1 MSCIVPLA
9 TEPPV
14 VVPFTSER
22 RALRQNLVTEDD
34 EPLDNILAEKLQRLL
49 VAILYS
55 SWRPLPD
62 TAAPDAPR
70 RFMACANV
78 GVFYTRRKPPIVP
91 DVFISL
97 DVTPNPAWLAA
108 EHRSYYIWEFGKAPD
123 VALEIISNATG
134 GELTSKMSLYARLG
148 VCYYIVFDPFH
159 ELWSDELLHVY
170 ELNASRR
177 YQLRADNM
185 MPGIDLGIRLWHD
198 DLEGMTENWL
208 RWCDLDGNLL
218 LTGDERATQET
229 ARARHEAMRATQ
241 ETARAVHAEAA
252 LEAER
257 TARQQLEAELARLR
271 AELNKRPYA

>member
-1 MSCIVPLA
+1 MSYIVPLA

-14 VVPFTSER
+14 VVPCTSER

-55 SWRPLPD
+55 SWRPLSD

-148 VCYYIVFDPFH
+148 VRYYIVFDPFH
-159 ELWSDELLHVY
+159 ELWSDELLRVY
-170 ELNASRR
+170 ELNAARR

-185 MPGIDLGIRLWHD
+185 MPEIGLGIRLWHA
-198 DLEGMTENWL
+198 DLEGMRENWL

-218 LTGDERATQET
+218 LTGDERARQ
-229 ARARHEAMRATQ
+229 EAMRATQ
-241 ETARAVHAEAA
+241 EAARAVHAEAA

-271 AELNKRPYA
+271 AELNQRPNA

>member
-1 MSCIVPLA
+1 MSYIVPLA

-55 SWRPLPD
+55 SWRPLSD
-62 TAAPDAPR
+62 TAAPNAPR

-159 ELWSDELLHVY
+159 ELWSDELLRVY
-170 ELNASRR
+170 ELNAGHR

-185 MPGIDLGIRLWHD
+185 MPGIGLGIRLWHD

-218 LTGDERATQET
+218 LTGDE
-229 ARARHEAMRATQ
+229 RARHEAMRATQ

-271 AELNKRPYA
+271 AELNKRPHA